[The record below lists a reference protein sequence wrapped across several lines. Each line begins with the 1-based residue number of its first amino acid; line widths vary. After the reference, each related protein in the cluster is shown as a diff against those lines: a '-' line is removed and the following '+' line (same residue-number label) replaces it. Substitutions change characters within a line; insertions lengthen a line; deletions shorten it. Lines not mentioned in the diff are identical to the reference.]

1 MLAAPQLSAPTLFA
15 AQIIPADGSAHE
27 PCPGPDGPEVIQHPT
42 TILVAHFA
50 AIQFLDYKHRL
61 LSAWG
66 AVNVRQTDPAPV
78 LYPGRP
84 DFSTGYVFVDHAPA
98 FFNLLGSCPDCIL
111 AGQALTF
118 GRFPDPGYVAYHSD
132 LSGAN
137 LYETGWEAVD
147 NNTGFP
153 TGQPVQMVGWN
164 LSEADLSGA
173 PGPRGANLTKANLT
187 GAVLDGTDV
196 TDATLTGAVLRT
208 DLRNVI
214 GLNSATLDGADLTG
228 ATLDGVDLSQGKL
241 AGAVLTGATLDGT
254 GLSHAN
260 LTGAV
265 LRTHLEQV
273 VGLNTATLDRADL
286 TGATLTGLDLS
297 GVTLDQATVDGT
309 IFDGADL
316 RGAHL
321 LALKFADPRVS
332 SRSRWVSSVGPVR
345 RSRIS
350 ICVTST

>member
-50 AIQFLDYKHRL
+50 AIEFLDYKHRL

-173 PGPRGANLTKANLT
+173 PGP
-187 GAVLDGTDV
+187 
-196 TDATLTGAVLRT
+196 
-208 DLRNVI
+208 
-214 GLNSATLDGADLTG
+214 
-228 ATLDGVDLSQGKL
+228 
-241 AGAVLTGATLDGT
+241 AGREPD
-254 GLSHAN
+254 
-260 LTGAV
+260 
-265 LRTHLEQV
+265 
-273 VGLNTATLDRADL
+273 
-286 TGATLTGLDLS
+286 
-297 GVTLDQATVDGT
+297 
-309 IFDGADL
+309 
-316 RGAHL
+316 
-321 LALKFADPRVS
+321 
-332 SRSRWVSSVGPVR
+332 
-345 RSRIS
+345 
-350 ICVTST
+350 